1 MGERIAIGLEAEF
14 LHSPLRDEY
23 SDPVDEVCI
32 KNAHRYEARGRM
44 LPERSAMYESLARDF
59 SEEFSLFTDFL
70 AGKYEFREILHS
82 KGSRCEL
89 YYLQWPD
96 AFEQAV
102 IALGTY
108 PGELLP
114 GDEIWINN
122 TRELIK
128 KYYPVVRENLKKIY
142 PHEFDEGEKNEKESD
157 R

>member
-1 MGERIAIGLEAEF
+1 MSERIAIGLEAEF
-14 LHSPLRDEY
+14 LHSTLRDEY

-32 KNAHRYEARGRM
+32 KNAHHYEARGRM
-44 LPERSAMYESLARDF
+44 LPERSAMFESLARDF

-82 KGSRCEL
+82 HGSRCEL
-89 YYLQWPD
+89 YFLERPD
-96 AFEQAV
+96 AFEYAV
-102 IALGTY
+102 AALDTY

-128 KYYPVVRENLKKIY
+128 KYYPIVRGNLEKIY
-142 PHEFDEGEKNEKESD
+142 PHELSGGEKNEKESD
-157 R
+157 C